1 MNLSGV
7 LIVDKPT
14 GVTSHDVI
22 LRLRR
27 ILGIRRIGHTG
38 TLDPAASGV
47 LLACVGSATKVVQFL
62 SQYDKEYEAVIKLGV
77 TTDTFDADGKT
88 TGVKEDFQIDPQQIR
103 NVVLSFKG
111 NIRQTPPPYSAIK
124 HKGKKLYQYA
134 RANQEVKIEE
144 REVNIKDIRVLEVE
158 SPHIK
163 LEVNCSKGT
172 YVRSLASDIG
182 KKLGCGAH
190 LLSLR
195 RTTVG
200 PFRLS
205 QALKIEQVESLH
217 GKGEISTV
225 LVPIEATLSHLPS
238 AEVKQDYVDK
248 VRHGASIE
256 PDWISLTHG
265 DFEPDQSISIKDEQ
279 GKIIALGRALAA
291 SRDFLNRSY
300 EGKLFDY
307 ARVI

>member
-14 GVTSHDVI
+14 GITSHDVI

-27 ILGIRRIGHTG
+27 ILGTRGIGHTG

-47 LLACVGSATKVVQFL
+47 LLVCVGKATKVVQFL
-62 SQYDKEYEAVIKLGV
+62 SRYDKEYHATIKLGI
-77 TTDTFDADGKT
+77 TTDTFDAQGKI
-88 TGVKEDFQIDPQQIR
+88 TGVKENFQVDPEQIR
-103 NVVLSFKG
+103 NIVLSFKG
-111 NIRQTPPPYSAIK
+111 NILQTPPSYSAIK

-134 RANQEVKIEE
+134 RANQEVQIEK
-144 REVNIKDIRVLEVE
+144 REVNIKDIQVMDMETQQV
-158 SPHIK
+158 K
-163 LEVNCSKGT
+163 LKVSCSKGT

-182 KKLGCGAH
+182 EKLGCGAH

-195 RTTVG
+195 RTKVG
-200 PFRLS
+200 PFSIS
-205 QALKIEQVESLH
+205 QALKIEQVETIH
-217 GKGEISTV
+217 REGKIDTIM
-225 LVPIEATLSHLPS
+225 VPIEATLSHLPS
-238 AEVKQDYVDK
+238 AEVKQEFVDK

-256 PDWISLTHG
+256 PAWIALIEE
-265 DFEPDQSISIKDEQ
+265 DFEPDRPISIKDRE

-291 SRDFLNRSY
+291 SRDFLNHSY
-300 EGKLFDY
+300 RGKLFDY